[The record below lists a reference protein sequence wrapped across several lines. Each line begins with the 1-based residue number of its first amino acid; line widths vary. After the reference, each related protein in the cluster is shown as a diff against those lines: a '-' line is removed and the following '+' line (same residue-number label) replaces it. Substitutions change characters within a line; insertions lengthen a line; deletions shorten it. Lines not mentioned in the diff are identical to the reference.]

1 MNIAVFVSGNGT
13 NLQALMDAEAKGK
26 LAGGRIVLVVCDKPG
41 AFALTRA
48 RKKKIDTYVQEK
60 TGYSSREEY
69 DRDIVKK
76 LKEYKTELIVL
87 AGFMRILSG
96 HFVKEYKN
104 RILNIHPALLPSFIG
119 THGVKDAF
127 EYGVKETGI
136 TVHFVTGELDSGPI
150 ILQEGVRIEE
160 KDTLATLEEKIHKV
174 EHRLYPEAVRL
185 FAAGK
190 LRVEGRRVRIKEKGK
205 SSEATISGAAAN

>member
-26 LAGGRIVLVVCDKPG
+26 LAGGKIVLVVSDQPG

-48 RKKKIDTYVQEK
+48 KKKKIHTYVQEK
-60 TGYSSREEY
+60 TGYLSREEY
-69 DRDIVKK
+69 DRDIARK
-76 LKEYKTELIVL
+76 LKEYKIELIVL

-96 HFVKEYKN
+96 HFVKEYRN

-119 THGVKDAF
+119 THGIKDAF
-127 EYGVKETGI
+127 EYGVKETGV
-136 TVHFVTGELDSGPI
+136 TVHFVTDTLDAGPI

-160 KDTLATLEEKIHKV
+160 KDTLAALEKKIHKA

-185 FAAGK
+185 YVQGK
-190 LRVEGRRVRIKEKGK
+190 LRIEGRRVRVKK
-205 SSEATISGAAAN
+205 